1 MLLGQARG
9 KVGSLVFARANG
21 QQIVRARAEVVANP
35 QTEKQMMQRI
45 IMNTIAQ
52 AYSQMSAIT
61 DHSFEG
67 VKAGQKSMSYFMGKN
82 IALLR
87 TRVMSE
93 IQSGSFLYEIKAFSP
108 LKTNIFA
115 VNDYVIAKGTLPKVT
130 VKDNS
135 DDATLA
141 IDLSANTYQAVIDQL
156 GLQRGDQLTFVGI
169 VADDRDDAKFAF
181 ARVILDPVD
190 ANGEAL
196 PLTTAF
202 ATDNAIVSPNPRNEG
217 SFATLAFDTNKLE
230 FGFAG
235 GTYLMAGAVIV
246 SRQKA
251 DGTWLRSN
259 ATLKAN
265 ESSSNDGYSMQDA
278 LDMLNSNGFE
288 TINSMY
294 LNNAGTGTTVDSVT
308 PVERVTISAYEE
320 QANSFTGLGQY
331 PVGTQV
337 TVRFT
342 GMVPPGGTYVYAYR
356 ESSADSW
363 TRTEVE
369 VSEAWTFEA
378 TANREVRSISAT

>member
-35 QTEKQMMQRI
+35 QTEKQMIQRI

-87 TRVMSE
+87 SRVMSE
-93 IQSGSFLYEIKAFSP
+93 IQSGSFLYEITAFSP

-115 VNDYVIAKGTLPKVT
+115 CNDYVIAKGTLPAVNVYSGSDVLMAFKV
-130 VKDNS
+130 KNA
-135 DDATLA
+135 DAGGENNY
-141 IDLSANTYQAVIDQL
+141 ANIIESL
-156 GLQRGDQLTFVGI
+156 GLQRGDQLTFVAVVG
-169 VADDRDDAKFAF
+169 DDRDNIKFKF

-190 ANGEAL
+190 ANGNQL
-196 PLTTAF
+196 PLTTTF
-202 ATDNAIVSPNPRNEG
+202 ASNNAVNSPNPRNEG
-217 SFATLAFDTNKLE
+217 DFKSLVFDDAVGE
-230 FGFAG
+230 ISFGFDG
-235 GTYLMAGAVIV
+235 GTYLLASGVIV
-246 SRQKA
+246 SRQKT

-259 ATLKAN
+259 CTLKAN
-265 ESSSNDGYSMQDA
+265 DNTSEPGYSMQDA

-288 TINSMY
+288 TLNSMY

-308 PVERVTISAYEE
+308 PPAKVTISSE
-320 QANSFTGLGQY
+320 QAEITGLGEHV
-331 PVGTQV
+331 VGTEV
-337 TVRFT
+337 TLTWT
-342 GMVPPGGTYVYAYR
+342 GLPGGDKYWQTRTPGGSWVNTQ
-356 ESSADSW
+356 SSALSYTFTAETDL
-363 TRTEVE
+363 EVKFAQ
-369 VSEAWTFEA
+369 V
-378 TANREVRSISAT
+378 

>member
-9 KVGSLVFARANG
+9 KVGSLVFSRANG
-21 QQIVRARAEVVANP
+21 QQIVRSRAEVVSNP

-87 TRVMSE
+87 TRVMQE

-156 GLQRGDQLTFVGI
+156 GLLRGDQLTFVGI

-196 PLTTAF
+196 PLTTVF
-202 ATDNAIVSPNPRNEG
+202 ATDNAVVSPNPRNEG
-217 SFATLAFDTNKLE
+217 GFATLAFDTNKLE

-235 GTYLMAGAVIV
+235 GDYLMAGAIIV

-308 PVERVTISAYEE
+308 PAEQVTISSSTQSGSINGLGDYNVG
-320 QANSFTGLGQY
+320 ANVVLTRTGGLPGTTYKWFKKSADDADWVDTGITTAEWSFT
-331 PVGTQV
+331 
-337 TVRFT
+337 
-342 GMVPPGGTYVYAYR
+342 A
-356 ESSADSW
+356 
-363 TRTEVE
+363 E
-369 VSEAWTFEA
+369 VSL
-378 TANREVRSISAT
+378 EVKYAEV